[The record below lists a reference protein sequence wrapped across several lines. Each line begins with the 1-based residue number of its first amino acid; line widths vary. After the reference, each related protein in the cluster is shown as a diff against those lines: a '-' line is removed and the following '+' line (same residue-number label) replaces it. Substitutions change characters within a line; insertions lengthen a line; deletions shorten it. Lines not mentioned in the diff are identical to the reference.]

1 MGWTYQVANSATQ
14 YLAAGETATERF
26 TVTIDDGEGGTLDQ
40 LVTVTVT
47 GTNDDPVLTVDASG
61 GVTEDDANPTLSDS
75 GTLSFTDADST
86 DGHATKAISK
96 RRFFPA

>member
-1 MGWTYQVANSATQ
+1 MD
-14 YLAAGETATERF
+14 ETASESF
-26 TVTIDDGEGGTLDQ
+26 TVTIDDGEGGTVAQ
-40 LVTVTVT
+40 VVTVTIT
-47 GTNDDPVLTVDASG
+47 GTNDAPVLTVDASEAA
-61 GVTEDDANPTLSDS
+61 VTEDDANPTLSDS